1 MRSLWR
7 MIASRWLGGQ
17 GSPAL
22 TDDSGLLD
30 LLLTAESARARPA
43 FRVSRQSAVSHRVL
57 MAQQKT
63 DPASPEPVPAPLIVE
78 KSESGSRK

>member
-30 LLLTAESARARPA
+30 LLLTGESARVRPA
-43 FRVSRQSAVSHRVL
+43 FRVSRQLAVSHRVL
-57 MAQQKT
+57 MAQQEP
-63 DPASPEPVPAPLIVE
+63 DPADPEPVIVE
-78 KSESGSRK
+78 QSDSGHRK